1 MATIDTS
8 TWDKIRPLS
17 VRQLIRTCPDSKL
30 LGDILRRIGGQQVD
44 LDEHTI
50 MLMNILMTPS
60 QEAVEFRKRDAE
72 RHARYVARKRAEDE
86 EAVDAAAKACVL
98 REKKVAALKARHQEL
113 DDKYGAEIKALDADI
128 KTAHERAAPYFEAH
142 AGELCD
148 QGKRSG
154 STKLALFGVRLG
166 MPTVT
171 KEGKFKKV
179 AWKALGL
186 IFDGVD
192 KLKQF
197 VRNQPEVNKDAILEV
212 FRDLKSEDQDKV
224 SVALEK
230 KAILDEYGISMEQ
243 NDEFWI
249 EPKADDQV
257 K

>member
-1 MATIDTS
+1 MARIKAA
-8 TWDKIRPLS
+8 KIVPC
-17 VRQLIRTCPDSKL
+17 QT
-30 LGDILRRIGGQQVD
+30 
-44 LDEHTI
+44 
-50 MLMNILMTPS
+50 
-60 QEAVEFRKRDAE
+60 
-72 RHARYVARKRAEDE
+72 RAEFE
-86 EAVDAAAKACVL
+86 ETVDAIAKMAIQK
-98 REKKVAALKARHQEL
+98 EKLEVALKHRHQQL
-113 DDKYGAEIKALDADI
+113 DDKYGAEIKTVERDI
-128 KTAHERAAPYFEAH
+128 QEAYGRAAPYFEDH

-148 QGKRSG
+148 PGKRSG
-154 STKLALFGVRLG
+154 STKLANFGVRLG
-166 MPTVT
+166 LPTVT
-171 KEGKFKKV
+171 KIGKFKKV